1 MKKKQIM
8 ALMMALA
15 ISGAVGVS
23 TVNVDAAGLTQA
35 TDAST
40 VVYRQLS
47 TSDINILKD
56 IFDFEYYKAANPE
69 LVVSLGDNYNRLFE
83 HFCKCGVFEGRTCN
97 PNFDPAAY
105 ASAYGDLKE
114 KYGTD
119 IMKYYQHYAAFGAEE
134 SRTLT
139 TIAACAEAGIT
150 VEGLVNEDVRIS
162 PVVYKLALILGTNDF
177 HTVQTALTNASSG
190 SSSSSSGS
198 SSSGSS
204 STERTIIQTAR
215 GTYVLMPEGGDD
227 EAYAKANG
235 LTKVG
240 TISVGENYN
249 SRGERRY
256 YNDFCIYI
264 VKGETGYAAYD
275 DKYPLDSVNIMNE
288 LIYQTKDY
296 SGTPVE
302 TIGFYEIA
310 LQNQALKEED
320 RKTDSDYT
328 GEEYYERTGEATSS
342 DIGNGNT
349 ISSHYYYQREKTHH
363 LNYRGSLNTPEGQTA
378 TDYIT
383 EENKAVGYYTNKE
396 GTEVHRFADEKEKS
410 EFFGGSHIFS
420 SGESF
425 VGVDTKGDADTTYD
439 VGIEIKQNE
448 DGSLASVTIGVS
460 SDETGFGYVSTK
472 TAEELADPDTQ
483 QNESSDSSQGESSDT
498 QEGE

>member
-47 TSDINILKD
+47 KSDINILKD
-56 IFDFEYYKAANPE
+56 LFDFEYYKAANPE

-240 TISVGENYN
+240 TISVGENYSYDGN
-249 SRGERRY
+249 RRY
-256 YNDFCIYI
+256 YDEYNIYI
-264 VKGETGYAAYD
+264 VKGDTGYAAYD
-275 DKYPLDSVNIMNE
+275 TDDRFSTIGKMNE
-288 LIYQTKDY
+288 MIYQTSDY

-302 TIGFYEIA
+302 TIGYYKIRLDNQELREEVRKNVGYE
-310 LQNQALKEED
+310 N
-320 RKTDSDYT
+320 RK
-328 GEEYYERTGEATSS
+328 YYERTGEVTSS
-342 DIGNGNT
+342 DISNGNKIET
-349 ISSHYYYQREKTHH
+349 DYYYQREKTDH
-363 LNYRGSLNTPEGQTA
+363 LNYRASLNSPVGQTA
-378 TDYIT
+378 TDYII
-383 EENKAVGYYTNKE
+383 EESDFVGYYTNDE
-396 GTEVHRFADEKEKS
+396 GTEIHRFADDNERTEYLDRAPYS
-410 EFFGGSHIFS
+410 PGY
-420 SGESF
+420 SF
-425 VGVDTKGDADTTYD
+425 TGVDTKGEAETVYD